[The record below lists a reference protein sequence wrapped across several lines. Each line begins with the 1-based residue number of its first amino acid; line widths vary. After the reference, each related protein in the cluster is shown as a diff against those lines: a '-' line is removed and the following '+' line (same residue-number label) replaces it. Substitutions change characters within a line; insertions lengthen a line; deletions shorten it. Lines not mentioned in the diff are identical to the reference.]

1 MTAFRTALAPYDIHP
16 RKFAV
21 LRALSSAGG
30 QSQQQLSQA
39 LHIPASRLV
48 ALVDDL
54 EARGLLERRLLPS
67 DRRTRFLHL
76 TADGRDLL
84 AQLLVAVADHDRR
97 MFASLSPAEQQELN
111 RLLLRV
117 AAALELEPGEHPGM

>member
-1 MTAFRTALAPYDIHP
+1 MTAFRAALAPYGIHP

-21 LRALSSAGG
+21 LRALSSAAG

-54 EARGLLERRLLPS
+54 EERGLLERRRRPS
-67 DRRTRFLHL
+67 DRRTRFLH
-76 TADGRDLL
+76 
-84 AQLLVAVADHDRR
+84 
-97 MFASLSPAEQQELN
+97 
-111 RLLLRV
+111 
-117 AAALELEPGEHPGM
+117 